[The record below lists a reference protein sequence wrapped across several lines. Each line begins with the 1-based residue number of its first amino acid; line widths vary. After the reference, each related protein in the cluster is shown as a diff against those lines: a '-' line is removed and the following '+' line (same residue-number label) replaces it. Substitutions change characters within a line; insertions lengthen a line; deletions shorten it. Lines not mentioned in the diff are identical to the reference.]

1 MPNPDTQHDFD
12 ELVRLCYE
20 CILDESRWPVL
31 LDSLVTAS
39 ERQKGAFLLI
49 SKRTESAQV
58 TEINN
63 LDDGQAEDYN
73 TYYHQID
80 PSYLF
85 MPQRDVGHWYHDFI
99 DYGDQAIARSPY
111 YQEFH
116 RNSNLGNTSC
126 VKLYENDR
134 ASAYL
139 SLLSSWDN
147 RLERPLQQKLLQRL
161 TPHLSLAGRIAER
174 LQDQIRDIAKRDLLL
189 GQHATPLW
197 LLNETGRVVFCNL
210 AAERHLMQES
220 FALFEKFGQLQS
232 RQHND
237 RLQTL
242 LQLACGKNGPPR
254 TGWLQFDGSPGHYL
268 LVSPV
273 PAQNVLAIGA
283 EGSLALLVLL
293 GQQASTQNLAE
304 LFQLSPAEQR
314 LAGLLSQGLSPEQCA
329 ARHGVSIN
337 TVRCQL
343 RALYR
348 KTRTQRQSELV
359 SLIGRLAG
367 QRA

>member
-1 MPNPDTQHDFD
+1 MPPPDAPHDFD

-20 CILDESRWPVL
+20 CILDEAQWPAL
-31 LDSLVTAS
+31 LERLVAAS
-39 ERQKGAFLLI
+39 GRQKGAFLLI
-49 SKRTESAQV
+49 SRRTENAQV

-63 LDDGQAEDYN
+63 LDGSLAEDYN
-73 TYYHQID
+73 AYYHQID

-99 DYGDQAIARSPY
+99 DYGDRAIARSPY

-116 RNSNLGNTSC
+116 RNGNLGNTSC

-139 SLLSSWDN
+139 SLLTHWDN
-147 RLERPLQQKLLQRL
+147 RLERPPQQKLLQRL

-174 LQDQIRDIAKRDLLL
+174 LQEQTRDIAKRDLLL

-197 LLNETGRVVFCNL
+197 LLNETGRMVFCNL
-210 AAERHLMQES
+210 AAERHMMQPG

-232 RQHND
+232 TRYNG
-237 RLQTL
+237 RLQGL
-242 LQLACGKNGPPR
+242 LQLACGKSGPPR
-254 TGWLQFDGSPGHYL
+254 AGWLQFGGSPEHYL
-268 LVSPV
+268 LVTPV
-273 PAQNVLAIGA
+273 PAQTALSIRA
-283 EGSLALLVLL
+283 EGPLVLLVLL
-293 GQQASTQNLAE
+293 GQQASTQGLAE
-304 LFQLSPAEQR
+304 LFQLSPAEHR

-329 ARHGVSIN
+329 AQLEVSIN